1 VNPEKKRTEERKMK
15 RLIGLGL
22 GLSLLIG
29 CGGGAKY
36 WMVTDPSTKN
46 VYYTQG
52 VNSLSGG
59 AVKFTDAQT
68 GSAITLQNS
77 GVKKMTEQEFKAA
90 VGNVEKKS
98 AEEKK
103 MNGYAVLKGG
113 YFFPSGEFQ
122 KEGMNGN
129 TYWGLAGGLDFLRFF
144 GVELG
149 VGYLQAQNS
158 QIDVYAVPLLLS
170 GKAQFPIDIRKNLD
184 HLLFFVPYL
193 KAGGGYYY
201 VNGSSR
207 TGQGSDSTW
216 ALGWQAGGGFDF
228 WVGPVIL
235 GIEAKYQG
243 VDASL
248 KMGDVNLDG
257 TVTTANIGF
266 RF

>member
-1 VNPEKKRTEERKMK
+1 
-15 RLIGLGL
+15 
-22 GLSLLIG
+22 
-29 CGGGAKY
+29 
-36 WMVTDPSTKN
+36 MVTDPSTKN
-46 VYYTQG
+46 IYYTDG

-59 AVKFTDAQT
+59 AVKFTDART
-68 GSAITLQNS
+68 GNAVSIQNS
-77 GVKKMTEQEFKAA
+77 EVKKMTEQEFKAA
-90 VGNVEKKS
+90 MENVEKKS
-98 AEEKK
+98 AQEKE
-103 MNGYAVLKGG
+103 MNGYAVFKGG

-122 KEGMNGN
+122 KESMNGN
-129 TYWGLAGGLDFLRFF
+129 TYWELAGGLDFLRFF

-149 VGYLQAQNS
+149 VGYQQAQNS
-158 QIDVYAVPLLLS
+158 QADFYAVPVLLS
-170 GKAQFPIDIRKNLD
+170 GKVQFPIDIRKNLD

-193 KAGGGYYY
+193 KAGGRYYY
-201 VNGSSR
+201 VNGSSK

-216 ALGWQAGGGFDF
+216 ALGYQVGGGIDF
-228 WVGPVIL
+228 WLGPVIL

>member
-1 VNPEKKRTEERKMK
+1 MLTVVAASADDTN
-15 RLIGLGL
+15 
-22 GLSLLIG
+22 
-29 CGGGAKY
+29 GGY
-36 WMVTDPSTKN
+36 V
-46 VYYTQG
+46 V
-52 VNSLSGG
+52 V
-59 AVKFTDAQT
+59 
-68 GSAITLQNS
+68 
-77 GVKKMTEQEFKAA
+77 
-90 VGNVEKKS
+90 
-98 AEEKK
+98 
-103 MNGYAVLKGG
+103 KGG
-113 YFFPSGEFQ
+113 YFSPTSGGTANES
-122 KEGMNGN
+122 MDGN
-129 TYWGLAGGLDFLRFF
+129 TYWELAGGYDFLRFF

-149 VGYLQAQNS
+149 VGYQQAQNS
-158 QIDVYAVPLLLS
+158 QIDVYSVPILLS
-170 GKAQFPIDIRKNLD
+170 GKVQFPIDIQKNLD

-216 ALGWQAGGGFDF
+216 ALGYQVGGGIDF

-235 GIEAKYQG
+235 GIEAKYLG